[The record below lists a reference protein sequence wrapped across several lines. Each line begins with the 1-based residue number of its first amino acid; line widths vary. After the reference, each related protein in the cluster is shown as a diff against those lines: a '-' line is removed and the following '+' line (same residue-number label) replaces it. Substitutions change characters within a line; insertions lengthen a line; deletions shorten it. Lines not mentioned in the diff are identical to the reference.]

1 MKLTPRVAVFGCRSD
16 SFLCSFYHGNGS
28 VSFDKMFQEE
38 TSKLQAILACDNIQ
52 LLSPKL

>member
-16 SFLCSFYHGNGS
+16 PFLCSFYHGNGS